1 MLKIK
6 KRTFPLEV
14 EGRINRIS
22 ADLNNEETKSAD
34 QEDALVEIAELL
46 AEQDDALIELAN
58 LIGGGE

>member
-6 KRTFPLEV
+6 KRTFPLDV
-14 EGRINRIS
+14 EGRINRIG
-22 ADLNNEETKSAD
+22 ADLDKEEAKSAD

-46 AEQDDALIELAN
+46 ADQDDAIIELAN